1 MVLAAFIGPFVAAI
15 TTSIGWLGRSVL
27 PFIVG
32 HVFSSFLARVALW
45 VVFLVATTAAVTKL
59 LEMAQGYVS
68 GLPADVLNVMQLTGM
83 MNAMNI
89 IASAYLFKLTLKI
102 DAVKLMASKSA

>member
-1 MVLAAFIGPFVAAI
+1 MVLPLFLGPFVSAI
-15 TTSIGWLGRSVL
+15 TGSLGWVARSVL
-27 PFIVG
+27 PFIIG
-32 HVFSSFLARVALW
+32 HVFSSFLARVLLW
-45 VVFLVATTAAVTKL
+45 VVFLVATTVAVEKL

-68 GLPADVLNVMQLTGM
+68 GLPGDVLNVMQLTGM
-83 MNAMNI
+83 INAMNI

>member
-1 MVLAAFIGPFVAAI
+1 MVIAAFLGPFFKAV
-15 TTSIGWLGRSVL
+15 TGSVGWLGRSVL

-32 HVFSSFLARVALW
+32 HVFSSVLARIALW
-45 VVFLVATTAAVTKL
+45 VVFLVASTVAVEKL

-83 MNAMNI
+83 INAMNI

-102 DAVKLMASKSA
+102 DAVKLMASKAP